1 MADRTVHG
9 ATQMRYFAAAGALV
23 GSGVALI
30 ITGVTIW
37 LAADSFLKR
46 GDGHFL
52 FPSNTSDRIR

>member
-1 MADRTVHG
+1 MADRLVHG
-9 ATQMRYFAAAGALV
+9 TAEMRYFAAAGALV

-37 LAADSFLKR
+37 MAADSFLKR

-52 FPSNTSDRIR
+52 FPTNHSERIR

>member
-1 MADRTVHG
+1 MAYSPLYGTAEV
-9 ATQMRYFAAAGALV
+9 RYFAVAGALV

-37 LAADSFLKR
+37 MAADSFLKR

-52 FPSNTSDRIR
+52 FPTNHSERIR

>member
-1 MADRTVHG
+1 
-9 ATQMRYFAAAGALV
+9 MRYFAVAGALV

-37 LAADSFLKR
+37 QAADSFLKR

-52 FPSNTSDRIR
+52 FPSNSERIR

>member
-1 MADRTVHG
+1 MAHRLVYGTPE
-9 ATQMRYFAAAGALV
+9 MRYFAVAGALV

-37 LAADSFLKR
+37 HAADSFLKR

-52 FPSNTSDRIR
+52 FPTKHSERIR

>member
-1 MADRTVHG
+1 
-9 ATQMRYFAAAGALV
+9 MRYFAIAGALV

-37 LAADSFLKR
+37 HAADSFLKR

-52 FPSNTSDRIR
+52 FPYSNSERIR

>member
-1 MADRTVHG
+1 MADRPVHG
-9 ATQMRYFAAAGALV
+9 ASEVRYFAAAGALV

-52 FPSNTSDRIR
+52 FPATTSERIR